1 MSNDVTEIKTGEIVN
16 IKETELDKDLSFARE
31 NLIDLAK
38 IGAEAAAELAAVAR
52 QSGCRVDYEKLAM
65 LMKATADVNKDLTQ
79 VSQTKDV
86 LNRPPEPPPE
96 THTTNQVFVGST
108 SDMVEMLRQL
118 KEKNE

>member
-1 MSNDVTEIKTGEIVN
+1 MSNEVTEIKTGEIVN
-16 IKETELDKDLSFARE
+16 IKETELDKDLSFGRE
-31 NLIDLAK
+31 QLIDIVK
-38 IGAEAAAELAAVAR
+38 TGSEAVAELAVVCK
-52 QSGCRVDYEKLAM
+52 QSGDRVDYEKLAL
-65 LMKATADVNKDLTQ
+65 LMRSTAEVIKDLSQ
-79 VSQTKDV
+79 ISQTRDV